1 MPFGSGLTKPHW
13 MEAQNETIRAELGGR
28 VGGSPDLVRHDPQPP
43 VYGVSMSAKEYR
55 PWEMPR
61 IIGRRAD
68 CGDNKHLADN
78 GLCADCEQLTRGKQA
93 FAPAFTPATSE
104 RMAVRPDGQSHSC
117 LSWPTTQ
124 SAGSARFYGRSRDTW

>member
-1 MPFGSGLTKPHW
+1 MG
-13 MEAQNETIRAELGGR
+13 EIRELAGRRPGGR
-28 VGGSPDLVRHDPQPP
+28 GYLVRDDHWLFLD
-43 VYGVSMSAKEYR
+43 GVSMSAKEYR
-55 PWEMPR
+55 LWEMPR
-61 IIGRRAD
+61 IIGRCAD

-124 SAGSARFYGRSRDTW
+124 SAGSADFQRGLRDTW